1 MSASDDGPADRP
13 GAWTAFARWRRARP
27 FGAGLLIILGGA
39 ELALVPLV
47 PLGLVVHQGIAG
59 VSGYLVGLV
68 LVALG
73 CSVLAQPAL
82 NGFFGVVAILL
93 GLTSLITS
101 NLGGFLLGALLALVG
116 GVWCFAWTTR
126 PRRHDGH
133 SGLVLVPLLGG
144 VLPGATAPGG
154 PPPAGAAGHR
164 GAVVAATDPTVLKA
178 AAITGRQVRFD
189 GVHVVPTATGSRRV
203 LRLRMS
209 SAELRG
215 VRQDVF
221 SGGKRLTVRTPRL
234 DLGGVVM
241 ESTFITGK
249 ALGVIPLPLSAE
261 LPLPPVPLTLPV
273 LHLTD
278 VRADG
283 VYVRASTARSP
294 ALRLDVVAGSGRT
307 APPVRG
313 PRPDDRRRAPL
324 AQASRSANPR
334 PTPSPPPS
342 GTTTP
347 PSAADEPPAGTTGC
361 RFTAADLDFA
371 RTLLR
376 VAKDAAH
383 QGRWLA
389 AASDDP
395 RLRSRF
401 DRFTAKA
408 QAAWESASRW
418 LSEAGEGPVPAPT
431 SPVGRPPAL
440 PGRVLETMHAH
451 LAADYRRQVAAAVRT
466 QHDQGGCREIRES
479 GQELLSQWES

>member
-1 MSASDDGPADRP
+1 MSASDDESPDRP
-13 GAWTAFARWRRARP
+13 GGWAAFTRWRRARP
-27 FGAGLLIILGGA
+27 FGAGLLIFLGGA

-59 VSGYLVGLV
+59 ISGYLVGLV

-101 NLGGFLLGALLALVG
+101 NLGGFLLGALLTLAG

-126 PRRHDGH
+126 PRRRDGH

-144 VLPGATAPGG
+144 VLPGAAAPGG
-154 PPPAGAAGHR
+154 PPPAGA
-164 GAVVAATDPTVLKA
+164 VVAATDPNVLKA

-189 GVHVVPTATGSRRV
+189 GVRVVPTATGPRRV

-215 VRQDVF
+215 VHQEVV

-273 LHLTD
+273 LYLTD
-278 VRADG
+278 VSADG

-294 ALRLDVVAGSGRT
+294 ALRLDVTAASGRT

-313 PRPDDRRRAPL
+313 PRPDGRRSPL
-324 AQASRSANPR
+324 AQAPRATTPR
-334 PTPSPPPS
+334 PSPTATPTLP
-342 GTTTP
+342 T
-347 PSAADEPPAGTTGC
+347 AADKPPADTSGC

-371 RTLLR
+371 HTLLR

-383 QGRWLA
+383 QGRWLS

-395 RLRSRF
+395 RQRSRF
-401 DRFTAKA
+401 DRFAAKA
-408 QAAWESASRW
+408 QAAQESALQW
-418 LSEAGEGPVPAPT
+418 LSEAGEEPAPAPT
-431 SPVGRPPAL
+431 PPIGRPSL
-440 PGRVLETMHAH
+440 PGPVLEGLYAH

-466 QHDQGGCREIRES
+466 RLDKGGCQEIQES
-479 GQELLSQWES
+479 GRELLSQLKP